1 MGSRY
6 EGEKAI
12 SLDTSPPRTPL
23 LPTQTFFQGQWRS
36 SWHASPSPADR
47 LPRLF
52 PSACTPPIFPRK
64 PHPGAWRAVCAW
76 LTDARRLR
84 LPLGPFSCRFPS
96 CRGQRP
102 VSCHRPSPVPPLPAI
117 GYCRDQRPGL
127 PFRGAHQQRL
137 SPSLRN
143 KKRSRPA
150 GQLRS
155 IPEKQKPETTGVRP
169 PDGPSRRSPPG
180 CSRLP

>member
-12 SLDTSPPRTPL
+12 SLDTSPPQTPL
-23 LPTQTFFQGQWRS
+23 LPAQTFFQGQWRS

-47 LPRLF
+47 LRRLF
-52 PSACTPPIFPRK
+52 PSACTPRSFPAIPIPGHGVPYAPGSRTHDAYGCPWAPSRAASLPAVARGLFP
-64 PHPGAWRAVCAW
+64 AIA
-76 LTDARRLR
+76 
-84 LPLGPFSCRFPS
+84 PL
-96 CRGQRP
+96 
-102 VSCHRPSPVPPLPAI
+102 PSPSLPAI

-137 SPSLRN
+137 SSSLKN
-143 KKRSRPA
+143 KKRSCPA